1 MPRLNNNNAMKT
13 TQQHLDALLAAEGDS
28 SELNGVTTAVKAFQR
43 KQRITSQ
50 TESSVFQWISTTRE
64 LQQLE
69 QTLSA
74 QIERMQNE
82 LGLSTSRPL
91 SDEEQQMD
99 NLLSLQEQLE
109 EDIREQRQRTMQLVL
124 DQRNH
129 CDIPPTLSKAL
140 ESLHTQAQEGEVDML
155 KEELMSK
162 FDAIKHEHDKTIQD
176 ARSLRVKNAAVETL
190 QRKRDKIEKEG
201 LIQVECL
208 RKRMIERSN
217 ISANRAITEARQ
229 NELQATLKLMR
240 LQQQQQKESSEEQSL
255 QEILS
260 NHCRAAEDKLLSM
273 KQRNLSRQA
282 LSKHHLQNVYDRNKE
297 NSTALLRTFEEEMM
311 KQRNTRLHKERTTF
325 REAQRE
331 LKMLA
336 QKEAEEMQAREREIN
351 KVKLMRLAASCPYQ
365 EKILDLESDVL
376 KTTKARQ
383 NDFYRRQNDLADFQ
397 RGTLRSFSDER
408 CFSDNKYR
416 LAHAL
421 HEAGI
426 NNTLAARDAV
436 RNAIPRNEERTTG
449 IRPY

>member
-1 MPRLNNNNAMKT
+1 MRT

-28 SELNGVTTAVKAFQR
+28 SELSGFTTSVEAFQK
-43 KQRITSQ
+43 KQQIASQ
-50 TESSVFQWISTTRE
+50 TLSSVFQWIKTTRE

-69 QTLSA
+69 RTLSA

-82 LGLSTSRPL
+82 LGLSSSPL

-99 NLLSLQEQLE
+99 NLLPLQEELE
-109 EDIREQRQRTMQLVL
+109 EDIRGQRQMTMQLVF

-140 ESLHTQAQEGEVDML
+140 ESLHTHDGEVEIL
-155 KEELMSK
+155 KEELISK

-176 ARSLRVKNAAVETL
+176 DRSVRATNTAIETL
-190 QRKRDKIEKEG
+190 RRKRDKIEKEG
-201 LIQVECL
+201 LKEIECL

-217 ISANRAITEARQ
+217 ISANRAMTEAKQ

-240 LQQQQQKESSEEQSL
+240 LQQQQQKESSKKQSQ
-255 QEILS
+255 QEILF

-273 KQRNLSRQA
+273 KQRSLSRQA
-282 LSKHHLQNVYDRNKE
+282 LSKHHLQQVYDREKE
-297 NSTALLRTFEEEMM
+297 NSAVLLHTFEEEMM
-311 KQRNTRLHKERTTF
+311 KLRNNRIHKERTTF

-331 LKMLA
+331 LKIVA
-336 QKEAEEMQAREREIN
+336 QKEVEEMQERERETN
-351 KVKLMRLAASCPYQ
+351 KVKLMRQAASCPYQ

-426 NNTLAARDAV
+426 NNTVAARDAV
-436 RNAIPRNEERTTG
+436 RNVIPRKEERTTG

>member
-1 MPRLNNNNAMKT
+1 MKT

-28 SELNGVTTAVKAFQR
+28 INAGIDDARRSVEAFQR
-43 KQRITSQ
+43 KQRIKSQ
-50 TESSVFQWISTTRE
+50 TASSVFQWIRTTRE

-69 QTLSA
+69 QTLSS

-82 LGLSTSRPL
+82 LGLTSRPL

-109 EDIREQRQRTMQLVL
+109 DDIRNQRQRTMRLVF

-140 ESLHTQAQEGEVDML
+140 ESLHTQDGEVEML
-155 KEELMSK
+155 KEELVSK
-162 FDAIKHEHDKTIQD
+162 FDAIKREHDKTIQD
-176 ARSLRVKNAAVETL
+176 ARSIRVKNAARETL
-190 QRKRDKIEKEG
+190 QRKRDEIEKEG
-201 LIQVECL
+201 LKEVECL
-208 RKRMIERSN
+208 RKRLIERSN
-217 ISANRAITEARQ
+217 ISANRAMTEAKQ

-240 LQQQQQKESSEEQSL
+240 LQQQQQKESSEEQSQ

-273 KQRNLSRQA
+273 KQRSLSRQA
-282 LSKHHLQNVYDRNKE
+282 LSKHHLQQVYDRDKE
-297 NSTALLRTFEEEMM
+297 NSTALLHTFEEEMI
-311 KQRNTRLHKERTTF
+311 KQRHTRLHKERTTF

-336 QKEAEEMQAREREIN
+336 QKEAEEMQEREREIN

-426 NNTLAARDAV
+426 NNTVAARDAV
-436 RNAIPRNEERTTG
+436 RNVIPRKEERTTG

>member
-1 MPRLNNNNAMKT
+1 MKT
-13 TQQHLDALLAAEGDS
+13 TQQHLDALLAAEGNS
-28 SELNGVTTAVKAFQR
+28 SELIGITSTVEAFQK
-43 KQRITSQ
+43 KQQVASQ
-50 TESSVFQWISTTRE
+50 TKSSIFQWITTTRE
-64 LQQLE
+64 LQTLE
-69 QTLSA
+69 QTLTV

-82 LGLSTSRPL
+82 LGLSSSPL

-99 NLLSLQEQLE
+99 NLLSLQQDLE
-109 EDIREQRQRTMQLVL
+109 EDIREQRQRTMQLVF

-140 ESLHTQAQEGEVDML
+140 ESLHTQDGEVEML
-155 KEELMSK
+155 KEELISK

-176 ARSLRVKNAAVETL
+176 ARSIRVKNAARETL
-190 QRKRDKIEKEG
+190 QRKRDEIEKEG
-201 LIQVECL
+201 LKEVECL

-240 LQQQQQKESSEEQSL
+240 LQQQQQKESSKKQRQ

-273 KQRNLSRQA
+273 KQRA
-282 LSKHHLQNVYDRNKE
+282 LSKHRLSEHHLQQVYDRDKE
-297 NSTALLRTFEEEMM
+297 NSTALLHTFEEEMM

-336 QKEAEEMQAREREIN
+336 QKEAEEMQEREREIN

-426 NNTLAARDAV
+426 NNTVAARDTV
-436 RNAIPRNEERTTG
+436 RSVIPRKEERTTG